1 LILFASRS
9 ADWLASLAAGAERL
23 VPLSVVGEPARACH
37 RRLGIAA
44 MLLPFL
50 PAAAFVQTLAD
61 QIGGMAIL
69 ALVSAVI
76 GSCWLTAI
84 ALVLSGNRLAEIVLL
99 LLLTVATAGVLA
111 GAGGLSSPLAL
122 LAIMPLVESLWVR
135 RDRIALIAGA
145 AASAAA
151 LLLQGKIA
159 EMAGLDAVAASAWHW
174 LVPAAYVASLVVRL
188 QGLVAEREEDA
199 AARRP
204 IGAEDVIDAVI
215 LKLSRSGD
223 VLDASAK
230 CKTILG
236 LQPGLLLGSGLFDRV
251 HVGDRISYLCALSDL
266 REGAAQRTVEV
277 RLRSPRGSEDDQDAT
292 YASFRLELAN
302 TGDADQ
308 PVVVFLRANEE
319 AAALRAALAEAREA
333 ADKVDIAKSRFLA
346 IVSHELRTPLN
357 AIIGFSDM
365 LDHEMFGAFADPR
378 QKEYVGL
385 IRDSGNHLLA
395 VVTSILDVS
404 KIDCGSYPI
413 EPEPFRFADAV
424 DTCRSMMQLQAD
436 AKSLTLVADIPPS
449 AGQIAADRRAVQQ
462 MLINLISNAVKFTPT
477 GGTVSI
483 GANRLGSRLHFWV
496 SDTGIGISEDDLG
509 RIGKPF
515 TQVRND
521 YSREHQ
527 GAGLGLSLVKGLV
540 RLHEGAMMVE
550 SAPGEGTLVTI
561 SLPVA
566 GPTGKI
572 AAGDAGAI
580 IRLKND
586 EVSDGQIKKIA

>member
-1 LILFASRS
+1 MPYPFLKRWMRVSALTKNRSAKRYRCECVALILFASRS

-23 VPLSVVGEPARACH
+23 VPLSVVGEPARACY

-76 GSCWLTAI
+76 GSCWLAAI
-84 ALVLSGNRLAEIVLL
+84 ALVLSGNRLAETVLL

-122 LAIMPLVESLWVR
+122 LAVMPLVESLWVR

-159 EMAGLDAVAASAWHW
+159 EMTGLDAAAASAWHW
-174 LVPAAYVASLVVRL
+174 LVPAAYVASLVIRL
-188 QGLVAEREEDA
+188 QGFIAEREEDA

-277 RLRSPRGSEDDQDAT
+277 RLRSPRGSQ
-292 YASFRLELAN
+292 RRPGRHLCELQAR
-302 TGDADQ
+302 TRQHRRCRSAGCGLPEGERGGRRPAGSVGRSARGGRQGRYRQEPLPGHRQ
-308 PVVVFLRANEE
+308 P
-319 AAALRAALAEAREA
+319 RAAHPAQRDHRLLRHARPR
-333 ADKVDIAKSRFLA
+333 DVRRFRRSA
-346 IVSHELRTPLN
+346 PEGICRT
-357 AIIGFSDM
+357 
-365 LDHEMFGAFADPR
+365 DPR
-378 QKEYVGL
+378 
-385 IRDSGNHLLA
+385 
-395 VVTSILDVS
+395 T
-404 KIDCGSYPI
+404 
-413 EPEPFRFADAV
+413 
-424 DTCRSMMQLQAD
+424 
-436 AKSLTLVADIPPS
+436 
-449 AGQIAADRRAVQQ
+449 
-462 MLINLISNAVKFTPT
+462 
-477 GGTVSI
+477 
-483 GANRLGSRLHFWV
+483 
-496 SDTGIGISEDDLG
+496 
-509 RIGKPF
+509 
-515 TQVRND
+515 
-521 YSREHQ
+521 RE
-527 GAGLGLSLVKGLV
+527 
-540 RLHEGAMMVE
+540 
-550 SAPGEGTLVTI
+550 TI
-561 SLPVA
+561 SL
-566 GPTGKI
+566 
-572 AAGDAGAI
+572 
-580 IRLKND
+580 RW
-586 EVSDGQIKKIA
+586 